1 MGRKRSHRDETR
13 TKIISARLTH
23 DTYELISEHAERLGL
38 TRAGYVE
45 HLIENR
51 PLRIVRGQMDELS
64 VPLINELKRI
74 GNNLNQIAHARNA
87 GSDIDPSHFH
97 TVLADI
103 IRVIC
108 RNELTRRH
116 YAEAYTEV
124 VGQTRDDNARDPAMR
139 GMLPPVTPANDNRG
153 EPKQPPLFSAAPRK
167 PADDNPAPGPSDG
180 FLQVDKREQPAR
192 RPATMAEWIEQQF
205 FPPVT
210 QDARQSRSPWSST
223 PHHLSSVSRHDSA
236 PQSAWSKL
244 LRRLHLHPARRR
256 TGQHR

>member
-1 MGRKRSHRDETR
+1 MEAQTMGRKRSHRDETR

-51 PLRIVRGQMDELS
+51 PLKIVRGQMDELS

-108 RNELTRRH
+108 RNEMTRRH

-124 VGQTRDDNARDPAMR
+124 VGQARDDDARDPAMR
-139 GMLPPVTPANDNRG
+139 GMPPPIIHANDNR
-153 EPKQPPLFSAAPRK
+153 
-167 PADDNPAPGPSDG
+167 DTPAPGRSDAAW
-180 FLQVDKREQPAR
+180 QVARQEQPAR
-192 RPATMAEWIEQQF
+192 RPATMAELIEQQF
-205 FPPVT
+205 IPPVT
-210 QDARQSRSPWSST
+210 QDAPQSHLPWSST
-223 PHHLSSVSRHDSA
+223 PRHLSSVPRHDSA

-244 LRRLHLHPARRR
+244 LRRLHLRAS
-256 TGQHR
+256 

>member
-45 HLIENR
+45 HLIENK
-51 PLRIVRGQMDELS
+51 PLKIVRGQMDELS

-108 RNELTRRH
+108 RNEMTRRH

-124 VGQTRDDNARDPAMR
+124 VGQNRDDDARDPAMR
-139 GMLPPVTPANDNRG
+139 GMPPLVIPANDNRNA
-153 EPKQPPLFSAAPRK
+153 PTQSPPLSAAPRM
-167 PADDNPAPGPSDG
+167 PADGAPPSERSDA
-180 FLQVDKREQPAR
+180 LSQVAREAPPER

-205 FPPVT
+205 IPPPT
-210 QDARQSRSPWSST
+210 QDAPLSQSPWSST
-223 PHHLSSVSRHDSA
+223 PRHLSSVPRHDSA

-244 LRRLHLHPARRR
+244 LRRLHLRAS
-256 TGQHR
+256 

>member
-13 TKIISARLTH
+13 TKIVSARLTH

-97 TVLADI
+97 TVLAEI

-108 RNELTRRH
+108 RNEMTRRH

-124 VGQTRDDNARDPAMR
+124 VGQDRDDDARDPAMR
-139 GMLPPVTPANDNRG
+139 GMPPPVTPANDNRDAPTAG
-153 EPKQPPLFSAAPRK
+153 RSDVLSHVLREAPP
-167 PADDNPAPGPSDG
+167 
-180 FLQVDKREQPAR
+180 ER

-205 FPPVT
+205 IPPAS
-210 QDARQSRSPWSST
+210 QDAPQSPSPWTST
-223 PHHLSSVSRHDSA
+223 PRHPSSDPRHDSA
-236 PQSAWSKL
+236 PPSAWSKL
-244 LRRLHLHPARRR
+244 LRRLHLRAS
-256 TGQHR
+256 

>member
-13 TKIISARLTH
+13 TKIISARLTQ
-23 DTYELISEHAERLGL
+23 DTYDIITQHAERLGL

-51 PLRIVRGQMDELS
+51 PLKIVRGQMDELT

-108 RNELTRRH
+108 RNELTRKH

-124 VGQTRDDNARDPAMR
+124 VGEDRDDTA
-139 GMLPPVTPANDNRG
+139 
-153 EPKQPPLFSAAPRK
+153 
-167 PADDNPAPGPSDG
+167 
-180 FLQVDKREQPAR
+180 VDPAR
-192 RPATMAEWIEQQF
+192 RSMP
-205 FPPVT
+205 PPVHPPEANGWPLT
-210 QDARQSRSPWSST
+210 DEMPSPARSATRYVSNDNPPPLQAAPPWQQGHALQPQQPVPRPPALIPDYSIPPT
-223 PHHLSSVSRHDSA
+223 PPLSDPLRPRAPRLTPPHSLSSARRHDPS
-236 PQSAWSKL
+236 PPSAWSKL
-244 LRRLHLHPARRR
+244 LRRLHLRSP
-256 TGQHR
+256 

>member
-51 PLRIVRGQMDELS
+51 PLKIVRGQMDELS

-108 RNELTRRH
+108 RNEMTRRH

-124 VGQTRDDNARDPAMR
+124 VGQNRDDDARDPAMR
-139 GMLPPVTPANDNRG
+139 GMPPPIIPANDNR
-153 EPKQPPLFSAAPRK
+153 EAQTVPPLVTAAPRM
-167 PADDNPAPGPSDG
+167 PADDASAPGRSDVVSQ
-180 FLQVDKREQPAR
+180 FATQVQPAR

-205 FPPVT
+205 IPPAS
-210 QDARQSRSPWSST
+210 QDARQSPSPWSST
-223 PHHLSSVSRHDSA
+223 PRHLSSVPRHDSA

-244 LRRLHLHPARRR
+244 LRRLHLRAS
-256 TGQHR
+256 

>member
-51 PLRIVRGQMDELS
+51 PLKIVRGQMDELS

-97 TVLADI
+97 TVLAEI

-108 RNELTRRH
+108 RNEMTRRH

-124 VGQTRDDNARDPAMR
+124 VGQDRDDDARDPAMR
-139 GMLPPVTPANDNRG
+139 GMPPPIIHANDNRDAPT
-153 EPKQPPLFSAAPRK
+153 EAPLISAAPRM
-167 PADDNPAPGPSDG
+167 PADDAPAPGRSDVVS
-180 FLQVDKREQPAR
+180 QVATQEQPAR

-205 FPPVT
+205 IPPAS
-210 QDARQSRSPWSST
+210 QDAPHSHAPWSST
-223 PHHLSSVSRHDSA
+223 PCHPSSEPRHDSA

-244 LRRLHLHPARRR
+244 LRRLHLRAS
-256 TGQHR
+256 